1 MRVPR
6 TNEKLA
12 VDEIRLRRL
21 GNRSKCNDMN
31 EINFVLEKRELIHEE
46 KNVSAKKVDLW
57 MYGLK
62 LVIHLSFLLTAGQ

>member
-1 MRVPR
+1 
-6 TNEKLA
+6 
-12 VDEIRLRRL
+12 
-21 GNRSKCNDMN
+21 MN